1 MKAALYEQTN
11 PISVN
16 DKIVFFYCYL
26 LYVIVNKVFIDLNMN
41 LCVGI
46 HK

>member
-16 DKIVFFYCYL
+16 DKIVFYCYL
-26 LYVIVNKVFIDLNMN
+26 LYVFVNKVFIDLNMN
-41 LCVGI
+41 LCEGI